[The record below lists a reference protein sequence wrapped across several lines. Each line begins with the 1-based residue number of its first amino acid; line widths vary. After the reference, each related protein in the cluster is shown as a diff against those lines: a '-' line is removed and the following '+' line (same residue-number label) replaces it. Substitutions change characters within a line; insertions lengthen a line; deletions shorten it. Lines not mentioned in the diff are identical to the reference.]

1 MENLSEI
8 LAEAYPELGGDV
20 VVASSSS
27 SSSSSYPNPA
37 LVAFADPALS
47 LRSRSAATDLGR
59 RDASEARA
67 CAELARTA
75 RTRALSPKSDAASL
89 RAPDA
94 VRFMEMKSA
103 RLPNLAASLAFSAS
117 LTHFL
122 HRGLASRHSQS
133 PKKRRRPHS
142 EHDAHRLLS
151 LSLVYTLTTGST
163 VPSPP
168 SSASSTRFVHAP
180 AARSL
185 RCARVGAVP
194 TSDIATRCGPE
205 GGQHEGGRAGWFPAG
220 SITRVNSRIA
230 RDRRGG
236 RFGPGSGDASR
247 AKRVARVADHA
258 PPRGGGR

>member
-1 MENLSEI
+1 
-8 LAEAYPELGGDV
+8 
-20 VVASSSS
+20 
-27 SSSSSYPNPA
+27 
-37 LVAFADPALS
+37 
-47 LRSRSAATDLGR
+47 
-59 RDASEARA
+59 
-67 CAELARTA
+67 
-75 RTRALSPKSDAASL
+75 
-89 RAPDA
+89 
-94 VRFMEMKSA
+94 MEMKSA
-103 RLPNLAASLAFSAS
+103 RLPNLAASLAFSES

-142 EHDAHRLLS
+142 AHDVHRLLS

-230 RDRRGG
+230 RDRGGG
-236 RFGPGSGDASR
+236 RFGTGSGDASR

-258 PPRGGGR
+258 PPRGGGAVRRRVRVVESNARVNASSDRSSDKTKAVSERWKLQEQRQKSSRVERNFRRSF